1 MNCFPRRADT
11 RELRMGIESYCLAAI
26 GKVYMRKKYT
36 EHSSLQP
43 TLLVLLHFCPTFIQP
58 LTISTAFF
66 HNSPSDLQ
74 GQEVTICTDA
84 LLGVPFMLFASDI
97 CSRNSAME
105 VGSAP
110 MSRPTDTIGL
120 RSIERI
126 L

>member
-1 MNCFPRRADT
+1 MQLLPDLSSSEKRVSGPRTNWYLWARNCIGPSA
-11 RELRMGIESYCLAAI
+11 LLSYLYSASNDF
-26 GKVYMRKKYT
+26 
-36 EHSSLQP
+36 HP
-43 TLLVLLHFCPTFIQP
+43 H
-58 LTISTAFF
+58 

-110 MSRPTDTIGL
+110 MNRPTDTIGL